1 MEGVFPVVLFHIYI
15 QRNKSEVIMKT
26 GTMIL
31 LVSVTF
37 CINICFTASFSI
49 QGVPRVGFRSFSDTS
64 RFAVKDD
71 QKELE
76 RKRER
81 QDFAASLFWVIPW
94 FNAVAAMNSYEYVAC
109 QFNDYVE
116 AINSL
121 NWAPGE
127 TYGSLIISPV
137 LNGPLSTSIAI
148 TFGTLVAVTVSTL
161 VDRQTAIQ
169 DAFTDLAEELR
180 SFKILLRGFPSPYRE
195 TLRQRIKIAT
205 ENTFDDLRAGDL
217 STSTVRK
224 RTTLLTTLN
233 VLTEISTKPD
243 PPRVLDQAFA
253 SVQRM
258 LNAKSRLI
266 SATQKTFPLWH
277 YFTLGSLAMAISVVF
292 LIEANGDNQIMY
304 QAGFQLRIC
313 WSMLFWVFSM
323 LGVLIY
329 DLSTPLTGFFTVS
342 TCMPYSSRLYNPFVN
357 FKHVLTS
364 SRIVYLATGCCNIR

>member
-1 MEGVFPVVLFHIYI
+1 MRTDTMRFPLIL
-15 QRNKSEVIMKT
+15 
-26 GTMIL
+26 L

-37 CINICFTASFSI
+37 CMNICFTASFSI
-49 QGVPRVGFRSFSDTS
+49 QSVPSVGFRSFSETS

-71 QKELE
+71 QEELE
-76 RKRER
+76 RKQER

-94 FNAVAAMNSYEYVAC
+94 FNAVAAMNSYEYIAY
-109 QFNDYVE
+109 QFKDYVE

-127 TYGSLIISPV
+127 THGSLLISPV

-180 SFKILLRGFPSPYRE
+180 IFKILLKGFPSPYRE
-195 TLRQRIKIAT
+195 ALRQRIDIAA
-205 ENTFDDLRAGDL
+205 ENAFDDLRAGDL

-233 VLTEISTKPD
+233 ILTEISTKPD
-243 PPRVLDQAFA
+243 SPIVLEEAFA
-253 SVQRM
+253 SIHRM
-258 LNAKSRLI
+258 LNARSRLI

-292 LIEANGDNQIMY
+292 LIEANGDNQLMY
-304 QAGFQLRIC
+304 QAGFQLRLC

-342 TCMPYSSRLYNPFVN
+342 MPYSSRM
-357 FKHVLTS
+357 
-364 SRIVYLATGCCNIR
+364 CNIA